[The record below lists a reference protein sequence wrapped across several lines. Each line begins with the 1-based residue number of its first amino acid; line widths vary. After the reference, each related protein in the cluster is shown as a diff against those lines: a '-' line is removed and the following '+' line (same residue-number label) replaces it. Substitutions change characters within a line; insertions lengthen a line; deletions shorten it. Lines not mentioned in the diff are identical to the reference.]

1 MKQKRL
7 ADLIIFAVRKDEYK
21 RIEKVKVGIDVI
33 DNIAGSVVLTKEQ
46 VIGILKDGAKI
57 KTAYLDVDKK
67 YLEGSIVQFFLDNG
81 VEYLKTIANGS
92 EKDNL
97 DNLPEF

>member
-1 MKQKRL
+1 MKQKRI
-7 ADLIIFAVRKDEYK
+7 ADLIIFAVRKDEHK
-21 RIEKVKVGIDVI
+21 RIVKVKIGIDVI
-33 DNIAGSVVLTKEQ
+33 DNIVGNVVLTREQ

-57 KTAYLDVDKK
+57 KTAYLDSDTD
-67 YLEGSIVQFFLDNG
+67 YLEGATVHFFLDNG